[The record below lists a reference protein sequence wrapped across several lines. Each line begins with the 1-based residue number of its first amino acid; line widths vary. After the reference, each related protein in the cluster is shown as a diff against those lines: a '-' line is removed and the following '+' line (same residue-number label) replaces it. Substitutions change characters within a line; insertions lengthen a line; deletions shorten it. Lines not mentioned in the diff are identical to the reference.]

1 MEKIA
6 VILEMS
12 VKGSSKMTVNAVC
25 EALGLKVLSLADGER
40 EIDGV
45 YAGDLLSWVMGHA
58 KSSQALVTIMS
69 NINVLAVAS
78 LLDLS
83 CVILAEDAEYD
94 GGFIEAAKSKEIN
107 VFSSPLSA
115 YELCVKLSGM
125 I

>member
-1 MEKIA
+1 
-6 VILEMS
+6 
-12 VKGSSKMTVNAVC
+12 MTVSAVC
-25 EALGLKVLSLADGER
+25 EALELKVLSIADGER

-58 KSSQALVTIMS
+58 KNSQALVTIMS

-83 CVILAEDAEYD
+83 CVILAENAEYD
-94 GGFIEAAKSKEIN
+94 DGFIEAAKSKEIN